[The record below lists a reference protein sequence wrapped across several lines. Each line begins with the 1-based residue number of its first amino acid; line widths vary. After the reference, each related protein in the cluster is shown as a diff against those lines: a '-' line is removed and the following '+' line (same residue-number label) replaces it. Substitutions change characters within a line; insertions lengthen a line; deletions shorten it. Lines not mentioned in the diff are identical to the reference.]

1 MSASEF
7 RRGGIRKHSS
17 TDSYNYFRGTA
28 VTVEIL
34 RFLELSAFYSHR
46 SMDGVVKGGKIASI
60 YKTGLHR
67 TEKEA
72 DKMNAFVMQ
81 SAGGN
86 LTYEK
91 NRLKVGVTGIY
102 YRFNH
107 PYEPDL
113 KKYAKYN
120 LHGNDFYNLGVDYK
134 YRWGKLVWVGEGAV
148 GKQGYALLNQLKYR
162 LLTGYQLLLIHRC
175 YSHDYW
181 SFFGRSFGEG
191 SAPQNENGWYLATEA
206 APWAHWKFFASLDM
220 FSFPW
225 WKYRISKASQGIDGM
240 FQAAYSPQKNL
251 LLYLNYRY
259 KRKERDVSGTGGK
272 VTLPVFHHKLRC
284 SLLIRRELLHVALR
298 SITIIFAS
306 RVGKDMSLKENKAG
320 NVPSPALILF
330 PDSLWPYPYK
340 VLISIRTITIR
351 GFMLPKKDWFIRF
364 ILLLSTA
371 VVFAIPLIYV
381 VI

>member
-1 MSASEF
+1 M
-7 RRGGIRKHSS
+7 
-17 TDSYNYFRGTA
+17 
-28 VTVEIL
+28 
-34 RFLELSAFYSHR
+34 
-46 SMDGVVKGGKIASI
+46 
-60 YKTGLHR
+60 
-67 TEKEA
+67 
-72 DKMNAFVMQ
+72 
-81 SAGGN
+81 
-86 LTYEK
+86 
-91 NRLKVGVTGIY
+91 TGIY

-284 SLLIRRELLHVALR
+284 RLAYTPGAFACRTTVDYNYFCQQSGEGHEFEGKQGWQCTQSCAYTFSGFPLAVSVQGTYFHTDDYDSRIYASEKGLVYTFYTPSFYGSGFRYSAHIRCDLNKTFMFLVKFGQTVYRDRETIGSGNDLIEGNTKTDLQMQ
-298 SITIIFAS
+298 F
-306 RVGKDMSLKENKAG
+306 RVK
-320 NVPSPALILF
+320 F
-330 PDSLWPYPYK
+330 
-340 VLISIRTITIR
+340 
-351 GFMLPKKDWFIRF
+351 
-364 ILLLSTA
+364 
-371 VVFAIPLIYV
+371 
-381 VI
+381 

>member
-1 MSASEF
+1 M
-7 RRGGIRKHSS
+7 
-17 TDSYNYFRGTA
+17 
-28 VTVEIL
+28 
-34 RFLELSAFYSHR
+34 
-46 SMDGVVKGGKIASI
+46 
-60 YKTGLHR
+60 
-67 TEKEA
+67 
-72 DKMNAFVMQ
+72 
-81 SAGGN
+81 
-86 LTYEK
+86 
-91 NRLKVGVTGIY
+91 GVTGIY
-102 YRFNH
+102 YRFSH

-134 YRWGKLVWVGEGAV
+134 YRWGRLVWIGEGAV
-148 GKQGYALLNQLKYR
+148 GKQGYALLNQLKYKI
-162 LLTGYQLLLIHRC
+162 LTGYQLLLIHRC

-191 SAPQNENGWYLATEA
+191 SAPQNENGWYLAAEA

-225 WKYRISKASQGIDGM
+225 WKYRISKPSQGIDGM
-240 FQAAYSPQKNL
+240 FQAIYSPQKNL

-272 VTLPVFHHKLRC
+272 VILPVFHHKLRC
-284 SLLIRRELLHVALR
+284 RLAY
-298 SITIIFAS
+298 TPGAFACRTTVDYNYFRQQS
-306 RVGKDMSLKENKAG
+306 GEGHEFEGKQGWQCTQSCVYTFSG
-320 NVPSPALILF
+320 F
-330 PDSLWPYPYK
+330 PLAVSVQGTYF
-340 VLISIRTITIR
+340 IRTITIR

-371 VVFAIPLIYV
+371 TVFVIPLIYV

>member
-1 MSASEF
+1 MRNTTCMEMIF
-7 RRGGIRKHSS
+7 IIW
-17 TDSYNYFRGTA
+17 
-28 VTVEIL
+28 VWIIIPL
-34 RFLELSAFYSHR
+34 
-46 SMDGVVKGGKIASI
+46 
-60 YKTGLHR
+60 
-67 TEKEA
+67 
-72 DKMNAFVMQ
+72 
-81 SAGGN
+81 
-86 LTYEK
+86 
-91 NRLKVGVTGIY
+91 
-102 YRFNH
+102 
-107 PYEPDL
+107 
-113 KKYAKYN
+113 
-120 LHGNDFYNLGVDYK
+120 
-134 YRWGKLVWVGEGAV
+134 GKLVWVGEGAV

-284 SLLIRRELLHVALR
+284 RLAYTPGAFACSHYG

-306 RVGKDMSLKENKAG
+306 RVGEG
-320 NVPSPALILF
+320 HEF
-330 PDSLWPYPYK
+330 
-340 VLISIRTITIR
+340 
-351 GFMLPKKDWFIRF
+351 
-364 ILLLSTA
+364 
-371 VVFAIPLIYV
+371 
-381 VI
+381 

>member
-1 MSASEF
+1 
-7 RRGGIRKHSS
+7 
-17 TDSYNYFRGTA
+17 
-28 VTVEIL
+28 
-34 RFLELSAFYSHR
+34 
-46 SMDGVVKGGKIASI
+46 MDGVVKGGKIASI

-102 YRFNH
+102 YRFSH

-134 YRWGKLVWVGEGAV
+134 YRWGRLVWIGEGAV
-148 GKQGYALLNQLKYR
+148 GKQGYALLNQLKYKI
-162 LLTGYQLLLIHRC
+162 LTGYQLLLIHRC

-191 SAPQNENGWYLATEA
+191 SAPQNENGWYLAAEA

-225 WKYRISKASQGIDGM
+225 WKYRISKPSQGIDGM
-240 FQAAYSPQKNL
+240 FQAIYSPQKNL

-272 VTLPVFHHKLRC
+272 VILPVFHHKLRC
-284 SLLIRRELLHVALR
+284 RLAYTPGAFACRTTVDYNYFRQQSGEGHEFEGKQGWQCTQSCVYTFSGFPLAVSVQGTYFHTDDYDSRIYASEKGLVYTFYTPSFYGNGFRYSAHIRCDLNKTFMFLVKFGQTAYRDRETIGSGNDLI
-298 SITIIFAS
+298 
-306 RVGKDMSLKENKAG
+306 KG
-320 NVPSPALILF
+320 NTKTDLQMQFRIKF
-330 PDSLWPYPYK
+330 
-340 VLISIRTITIR
+340 
-351 GFMLPKKDWFIRF
+351 
-364 ILLLSTA
+364 
-371 VVFAIPLIYV
+371 
-381 VI
+381 

>member
-1 MSASEF
+1 
-7 RRGGIRKHSS
+7 
-17 TDSYNYFRGTA
+17 
-28 VTVEIL
+28 
-34 RFLELSAFYSHR
+34 
-46 SMDGVVKGGKIASI
+46 
-60 YKTGLHR
+60 
-67 TEKEA
+67 
-72 DKMNAFVMQ
+72 MQ

-102 YRFNH
+102 YRFSH

-240 FQAAYSPQKNL
+240 FQAT
-251 LLYLNYRY
+251 YLR
-259 KRKERDVSGTGGK
+259 RKTY
-272 VTLPVFHHKLRC
+272 C
-284 SLLIRRELLHVALR
+284 YI
-298 SITIIFAS
+298 SITGISA
-306 RVGKDMSLKENKAG
+306 RRGMCREQAGK
-320 NVPSPALILF
+320 
-330 PDSLWPYPYK
+330 
-340 VLISIRTITIR
+340 
-351 GFMLPKKDWFIRF
+351 
-364 ILLLSTA
+364 
-371 VVFAIPLIYV
+371 
-381 VI
+381 